1 MAKKN
6 KKNID
11 VPAGMS
17 RRQAKLAA
25 RAAERA
31 ALTVDPRPFHTTGC
45 ECDLIAMRE
54 FVASASFDITVDGE
68 TVRVCT
74 ILPGAVSA
82 HRLPAESDGLRMVG
96 IQSPQ
101 PSNNPARDLAAA
113 IRWVLD
119 AAPGDVLQHATATA
133 DTPNLST
140 YIPADFTPDITVYD
154 DFNWWVPDT
163 DNLNPQVAQSLNAAN
178 DAMMVSR
185 RLTATTGAAWW
196 IDTREK
202 AHVRWVRPENEDDLF
217 TALVHVHAAGH
228 LTLGEGS
235 RYAGM
240 FRAYGVLV
248 PVFDV
253 DRTQPAEYWQ
263 DALDTLG
270 TKLDVAL
277 ATSDP
282 LTASERNS
290 RNLLNS
296 RQITIR

>member
-1 MAKKN
+1 MYK
-6 KKNID
+6 
-11 VPAGMS
+11 
-17 RRQAKLAA
+17 RQ
-25 RAAERA
+25 
-31 ALTVDPRPFHTTGC
+31 
-45 ECDLIAMRE
+45 
-54 FVASASFDITVDGE
+54 
-68 TVRVCT
+68 
-74 ILPGAVSA
+74 
-82 HRLPAESDGLRMVG
+82 
-96 IQSPQ
+96 
-101 PSNNPARDLAAA
+101 
-113 IRWVLD
+113 
-119 AAPGDVLQHATATA
+119 
-133 DTPNLST
+133 
-140 YIPADFTPDITVYD
+140 VYD

-217 TALVHVHAAGH
+217 TALVRVHAAGH